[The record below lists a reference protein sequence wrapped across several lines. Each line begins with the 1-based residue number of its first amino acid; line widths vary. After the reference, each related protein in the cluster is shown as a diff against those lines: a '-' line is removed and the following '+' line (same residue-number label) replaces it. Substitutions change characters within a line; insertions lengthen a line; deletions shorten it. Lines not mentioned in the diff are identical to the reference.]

1 MPRLMLNNQHWK
13 KLKPILQEIG
23 IYDYANLRKT
33 VEGILYKM
41 RTGIPWRDLPR
52 YFGKTNTI
60 FKAFNRWSQSNK
72 LIKLFEKMISFPDM
86 EWLFIEATY
95 IKAHQHSSSGFYN
108 TPRKLDQ
115 KIAANKIE

>member
-23 IYDYANLRKT
+23 IYDYSNLRKT

-72 LIKLFEKMISFPDM
+72 LIKLFEKMINFPDM
-86 EWLFIEATY
+86 EW
-95 IKAHQHSSSGFYN
+95 
-108 TPRKLDQ
+108 
-115 KIAANKIE
+115 